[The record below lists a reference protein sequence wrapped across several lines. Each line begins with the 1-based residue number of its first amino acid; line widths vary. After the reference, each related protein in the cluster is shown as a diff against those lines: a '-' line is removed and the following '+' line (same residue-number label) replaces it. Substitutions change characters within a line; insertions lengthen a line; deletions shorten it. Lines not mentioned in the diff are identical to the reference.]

1 MAIHRP
7 DRTLRHRRNRDIR
20 EYIDERGKTRL
31 RHIYDITM
39 PFAGRIEPI
48 RLREGDA
55 VNAGEMV
62 AQINRND
69 LITEMDQATAVV
81 ERLQA
86 AIAEK
91 QDHSVEHRAKDQ
103 TREFIKSMEH
113 TVAAAAAR
121 KTAGLK
127 RSEYFEGFLE
137 RAEELFRGNA
147 TSRDQLELAELQ
159 LVESQVDYQQ
169 DDLVWKSMQS
179 ILAATQLLPEIIDE
193 FVLHKSLTVG
203 VLEKE
208 KAEAEARLHQVAT
221 RQERGTLT
229 SPVDGVVLSRL
240 VDDEQ
245 FVPAGETL
253 VRIGCL
259 ADLEV
264 EADVLTQ
271 DAARLPAGAAAE
283 VYGLAAQETVEARVT
298 GKVRRVF
305 PQAFTKISSLG
316 VEQQRVTVLVELSD
330 QAVQSMLAS
339 QIGAD
344 YRVRVRIYA
353 QQRDHVLVLPRSA
366 LFRDPEGGWQVFV
379 VRDGR
384 ARVQDIEIGLMN
396 DDRVEVTRGLG
407 EGALVVLRPRT
418 ICRMVLA

>member
-1 MAIHRP
+1 M
-7 DRTLRHRRNRDIR
+7 
-20 EYIDERGKTRL
+20 
-31 RHIYDITM
+31 
-39 PFAGRIEPI
+39 
-48 RLREGDA
+48 
-55 VNAGEMV
+55 
-62 AQINRND
+62 
-69 LITEMDQATAVV
+69 
-81 ERLQA
+81 
-86 AIAEK
+86 
-91 QDHSVEHRAKDQ
+91 
-103 TREFIKSMEH
+103 
-113 TVAAAAAR
+113 
-121 KTAGLK
+121 
-127 RSEYFEGFLE
+127 
-137 RAEELFRGNA
+137 
-147 TSRDQLELAELQ
+147 
-159 LVESQVDYQQ
+159 
-169 DDLVWKSMQS
+169 
-179 ILAATQLLPEIIDE
+179 
-193 FVLHKSLTVG
+193 
-203 VLEKE
+203 
-208 KAEAEARLHQVAT
+208 
-221 RQERGTLT
+221 T

-271 DAARLPAGAAAE
+271 DAARLPSGARRRGLRIGRAGNR
-283 VYGLAAQETVEARVT
+283 GGPVT

-379 VRDGR
+379 VRKGR

-396 DDRVEVTRGLG
+396 DDRVRSPGDLAREPWSSSAREQFAGWYSREAAHEPTPSRD
-407 EGALVVLRPRT
+407 
-418 ICRMVLA
+418 CRASECRKVQRF